1 MNQSDISG
9 RFDEFM
15 DFIDKILNDESTSDK
30 KVMTSQ
36 QRQYIAMTAIIDRT
50 KLLCQRDG
58 VLNMVTDADVEMR
71 MRVSN

>member
-15 DFIDKILNDESTSDK
+15 DFINKILNDESTSDK
-30 KVMTSQ
+30 KKLTSV

-58 VLNMVTDADVEMR
+58 ALNTITDA
-71 MRVSN
+71 